1 MRRGYYNKIK
11 SEGDSL
17 NKNELILNYLYESN
31 KIPVWIFEG
40 KKLIF
45 TSAPKNDLR
54 CEEELYAF
62 FGYFLKKSAAEP
74 VVRIVAELELFV
86 SFRFKGENGKQL
98 NFVAGPAFLFD
109 PVQHGY
115 SKRLS
120 VDFIYTKESFR
131 KRVIDTP
138 TVGLNSF
145 CRFAQAAAALLLGR
159 IADTEALKK
168 NIVSARREDMMDTA
182 LGKAIFDIREDE
194 LVSLY
199 TLESEKLLIAAIK
212 DGDLS
217 KIIDERGM
225 VRYYNNRMRAPL
237 TSQTKHQFEYEVVAL
252 VTIATRAAV
261 DGGLDI
267 DTAFSLSDLY
277 LQRIDNHKTTRE
289 LEEIA
294 RHAIRTFCEKVA
306 NSKVGAAGQCSPRIR
321 RAVKYIRAHLHYPI
335 SLEEVSEYVKIN
347 PKYLSR
353 SFLKET
359 GMKFTEFIQKERIR
373 EACVLLRTTEM
384 SCIEIANALSFS
396 SQSYFIKIF
405 SDVMGITPQ
414 KYRADGKI
422 VG

>member
-1 MRRGYYNKIK
+1 M
-11 SEGDSL
+11 
-17 NKNELILNYLYESN
+17 
-31 KIPVWIFEG
+31 
-40 KKLIF
+40 
-45 TSAPKNDLR
+45 
-54 CEEELYAF
+54 
-62 FGYFLKKSAAEP
+62 
-74 VVRIVAELELFV
+74 

-115 SKRLS
+115 GKRLS

-225 VRYYNNRMRAPL
+225 VRYYNNRMRA
-237 TSQTKHQFEYEVVAL
+237 
-252 VTIATRAAV
+252 R
-261 DGGLDI
+261 
-267 DTAFSLSDLY
+267 
-277 LQRIDNHKTTRE
+277 
-289 LEEIA
+289 
-294 RHAIRTFCEKVA
+294 
-306 NSKVGAAGQCSPRIR
+306 SPRR
-321 RAVKYIRAHLHYPI
+321 RNI
-335 SLEEVSEYVKIN
+335 SSNTK
-347 PKYLSR
+347 SWR
-353 SFLKET
+353 S
-359 GMKFTEFIQKERIR
+359 
-373 EACVLLRTTEM
+373 
-384 SCIEIANALSFS
+384 
-396 SQSYFIKIF
+396 
-405 SDVMGITPQ
+405 
-414 KYRADGKI
+414 
-422 VG
+422 